1 MNQRIKEN
9 TQIITLILISSLGVI
24 AGSFIAP
31 IEVRFIQSLVS
42 NPILIGLTFSIGT
55 FFMFIFSVYLGR
67 KSIIIGKRRILF
79 IGLLAGIF
87 YPFIYA
93 TSLNVFQYMFGR
105 VAWALA
111 CVASGPMVTALFQ
124 DIISKRKNIAE
135 LSGWLFS
142 VRSIVGTTGAVA
154 GGFIADFYGLR
165 MPYYLIFVAYLLSIL
180 LFLSFINSME
190 YKKPKVRPQ
199 KISVSL
205 KDIISNPFLFLRFFT
220 EGITQSH
227 WAMEPMLFPLIL
239 YAMTGTNAAA
249 GIVFGAMGVIAMVS
263 NPLVGRFIDKTSPL
277 TGLKIAFILYTFSLF
292 FLSLSKDF
300 IPFIIGAIILSLG
313 KTYNGPS
320 MSKIE
325 TKNIKNKYRGEYLSY
340 FNIYDILTGTLAAF
354 IVGVLLVYFTPWQIL
369 FIFAIFTAVGFIIGM
384 ILFKEKLQAKDKNLY
399 KVS

>member
-9 TQIITLILISSLGVI
+9 TQIIILILISSLGVI
-24 AGSFIAP
+24 AGSLIAP

-111 CVASGPMVTALFQ
+111 CVASGPMVIALFQ

-142 VRSIVGTTGAVA
+142 VT
-154 GGFIADFYGLR
+154 
-165 MPYYLIFVAYLLSIL
+165 
-180 LFLSFINSME
+180 
-190 YKKPKVRPQ
+190 
-199 KISVSL
+199 
-205 KDIISNPFLFLRFFT
+205 
-220 EGITQSH
+220 
-227 WAMEPMLFPLIL
+227 
-239 YAMTGTNAAA
+239 
-249 GIVFGAMGVIAMVS
+249 
-263 NPLVGRFIDKTSPL
+263 LVGRFIDKTSPL

-313 KTYNGPS
+313 KTYNGP
-320 MSKIE
+320 
-325 TKNIKNKYRGEYLSY
+325 
-340 FNIYDILTGTLAAF
+340 
-354 IVGVLLVYFTPWQIL
+354 VL
-369 FIFAIFTAVGFIIGM
+369 
-384 ILFKEKLQAKDKNLY
+384 
-399 KVS
+399 